1 MSHEIDQTNGIASFA
16 SANTP
21 AWHRLGT
28 VFPSTMTVEQAM
40 DVAHL
45 GGWNVHKVPVTA
57 AITNLSD
64 DGVTTEDILVPG
76 LHTAARTNP
85 ITGRVEI
92 LGGALGDGY
101 QHLQNEQV
109 AEFAGALIDQSG
121 GAFLDTAGALRGGR
135 SVFYC
140 AKLPQDLLVG
150 GVDPINLFL
159 GVMNSH
165 DGTGALTALVSPV
178 RIVCANTERAAIR
191 NAQQMWKIRHTSGAL
206 QTVEEAKKSLNLTWK
221 FAEAF
226 EAEAERMI
234 QETLTVGQFE
244 KIVEGLFP
252 EVTDDEGKRAANNR
266 IERMDVIRG
275 LFTDAETQRNIAGT
289 RWAGYNAVTE
299 WADHFQ
305 PVRDKDNADSA
316 RAMGAL
322 FGTGDQLKAKAFDAF
337 RVPVLATV

>member
-1 MSHEIDQTNGIASFA
+1 MAHELDITNGIASFA
-16 SANTP
+16 SAHTA

-28 VFPSTMTVEQAM
+28 VFETVMTVEDAM
-40 DVAHL
+40 SAAHL
-45 GGWNVHKVPVTA
+45 GGWNVRKSPVTTE
-57 AITNLSD
+57 ITTLTD
-64 DGVTTEDILVPG
+64 DGVTTAHVAVPDQY
-76 LHTAARTNP
+76 TAVRTNP
-85 ITGRVEI
+85 ITGQPEV
-92 LGGALGDGY
+92 LGGALGPQY
-101 QHLQNEQV
+101 THLQNEDV

-165 DGTGALTALVSPV
+165 DGTGSLTAIVSPV

-191 NAQQMWKIRHTSGAL
+191 SAQQTWKIRHTSGAL
-206 QTVEEAKKSLNLTWK
+206 NAIEEARKSLNLTWK

-226 EAEAERMI
+226 ETEAERMI

-244 KIVEGLFP
+244 RIVAGLFDAP
-252 EVTDDEGKRAANNR
+252 KDDEGTRAKNTR
-266 IERMDVIRG
+266 IERMDVMRG
-275 LFTDAETQRNIAGT
+275 LFVDAETQRSIAGT

-305 PVRDKDNADSA
+305 PVRSKDETTA
-316 RAMGAL
+316 RAMSAL
-322 FGTGDQLKAKAFDAF
+322 FGAGDDLKAAAFDAF
-337 RVPVLATV
+337 RVPANA